1 LVNRIKNFLGKNL
14 FEKRFF
20 PFFMKGSR
28 TLFQKLFI
36 WKRVF
41 LFVHSTQKT
50 AGFFLPAVFVVYFV
64 FLTEEQALPACF
76 FAHSFA

>member
-20 PFFMKGSR
+20 PFFKKGSR

-36 WKRVF
+36 WKKEF
-41 LFVHSTQKT
+41 WFIHGGQKT

-64 FLTEEQALPACF
+64 FLTEEQLAVCF